1 MKQYKIFDKESKSHE
16 YDLKVETNIDGDI
29 HYALY
34 HSYNNIWT
42 RPGEIILCAIDNG
55 NGFTFTLPVSNKM
68 SYSDVTELYILLRFI
83 KTLDSDLMGN
93 YEIVDIDSFKDF

>member
-1 MKQYKIFDKESKSHE
+1 MKHYKIFDKESKSHE
-16 YDLKVETNIDGDI
+16 YDLKVETNTDGDI

-34 HSYNNIWT
+34 HSHNNIWT
-42 RPGEIILCAIDNG
+42 HPGEIILCAIDNG
-55 NGFTFTLPVSNKM
+55 NGFTFTSPVSNKI